1 MGYELMGPRLS
12 ERWRTVR
19 QAIDVAFG
27 RGVGLGDA
35 KGGTRKE
42 PRRSKRDNGVPFTRE
57 RRSIVRLGIRIF
69 FGIV

>member
-19 QAIDVAFG
+19 QVIDVAFG

-35 KGGTRKE
+35 KAGTRKE
-42 PRRSKRDNGVPFTRE
+42 PRRSKRGSYRLFTRE
-57 RRSIVRLGIRIF
+57 RRSIVRLDMRIA